1 MTDKEAIQNF
11 GDMVEASR
19 KLNKPW
25 IIALIVTN
33 ALWAA
38 VTFSLIWFAYMAPI
52 DMNQNQDM
60 ENSVQSQTYSQNAAQ
75 GD

>member
-60 ENSVQSQTYSQNAAQ
+60 ANSVQSQTYSQNAAQ